1 MFWRREKDHETRSF
15 STIMKNE
22 QIHLYHTWHGYQT
35 TRLPL
40 GTIQLHSRFGLIFT
54 DRQACPCSCVPTQ
67 LGGCWQRRVTASV
80 PVCFGRGSGSHM
92 WMKLTK
98 PNQWSLHKSSDV
110 INGLIKCSL
119 YIFFFFFYNV
129 LFPNHIK
136 TPMKSWH
143 ATMSHHD
150 TVSKPSVV
158 KRRGLLTIIPLAE
171 LLCYLGVVWASH
183 DADLHFPPQ
192 SLEKLIQLWV
202 YFLQIT
208 GKCMC
213 MLSLCVKG

>member
-119 YIFFFFFYNV
+119 YIFFFF
-129 LFPNHIK
+129 
-136 TPMKSWH
+136 
-143 ATMSHHD
+143 TMCCFQIILRLLWRVDMPQWVIMTQWVNRLWLKEEDCS
-150 TVSKPSVV
+150 PSSPSPSCSA
-158 KRRGLLTIIPLAE
+158 I
-171 LLCYLGVVWASH
+171 
-183 DADLHFPPQ
+183 
-192 SLEKLIQLWV
+192 LE
-202 YFLQIT
+202 
-208 GKCMC
+208 
-213 MLSLCVKG
+213 